1 MLLPLYPRQLT
12 CMANKFFSTLFLAL
26 CAFALQAQQAAVAGR
41 STMFSNKPLALYI
54 IDDFITNNAVL
65 VDSTKASADGSFT
78 LKNTVSRPYYG
89 YIKAGELVYDI
100 HLEPD
105 AIINVIIADTTGS
118 SNDSLFVPIQFN
130 PRRSDYSDDVNVAI
144 TRFDNEYNDFLLVHY
159 KAILRKT
166 GQKITEDFIRQLQTK
181 YTEYTNGYFKSYMAY
196 RIASL
201 ELSAYVKSKKNTI
214 IQHFNG
220 KPVLYTNDAYMD
232 LFNQVFEG
240 DLKDFVISTKGQP
253 LLTAIN
259 VNANFDKAL
268 NLLKQ
273 DSTLQNDTVREL
285 YLIKGLGELFYRPG
299 MVKYSILEM
308 LKYAAEKALTPDNK
322 LIATHLL
329 AKLEKLRVGTP
340 APNFSLKNIVTGQP
354 VSLADFK
361 GKVVYLSFWDENN
374 IPSVQ
379 EIDLIKELEKEFG
392 RRIAFIS
399 IGNYADETKTVAF
412 IGRNKYKWIFLN
424 SKGNK
429 QLVADYEVLSYPA
442 FYLIDAAGN
451 ILKYPADKP
460 SGNIGTTLEK
470 IYNNK

>member
-12 CMANKFFSTLFLAL
+12 CMANKFFSTVVLGL
-26 CAFALQAQQAAVAGR
+26 CAFALQAQLAAIGGNAPV
-41 STMFSNKPLALYI
+41 FKNQPVYLYTI
-54 IDDFITNNAVL
+54 NDFITGNAVL
-65 VDSTKASADGSFT
+65 LDSTTIRTNGSFT
-78 LKNTVSRPYYG
+78 LQNPAKQTVYAYVSIGGLQYDFYLAPSAYLEVTIPDTVG
-89 YIKAGELVYDI
+89 FAKDSVLKPLVFGGGMMAEALNI
-100 HLEPD
+100 PITKFD
-105 AIINVIIADTTGS
+105 A
-118 SNDSLFVPIQFN
+118 
-130 PRRSDYSDDVNVAI
+130 
-144 TRFDNEYNDFLLVHY
+144 EYNDFILANY
-159 KAILRKT
+159 KLILRKT
-166 GQKITEDFIRQLQTK
+166 GQKAFGDFIKKLKVDYPLSTK
-181 YTEYTNGYFKSYMAY
+181 SGFIDDYITY

-201 ELSAYVKSKKNTI
+201 ELSANIKSQKTI
-214 IQHFNG
+214 IKQYFNN
-220 KPVLYTNDAYMD
+220 KPVLYTNIAYMD
-232 LFNQVFEG
+232 LFNQAFEG
-240 DLKDFVISTKGQP
+240 DLKGFVISTKGQK
-253 LLTAIN
+253 LLNAIN
-259 VNANFDKAL
+259 VNADFDKAL

-329 AKLEKLRVGTP
+329 AKLEKLRIGTA
-340 APNFSLKNIVTGQP
+340 APNFTLKNIVTGLP
-354 VSLADFK
+354 VSLADFR

-399 IGNYADETKTVAF
+399 IGNYEDETKTLAL
-412 IGRNKYKWIFLN
+412 INRNKYKWVFLN

-429 QLVADYEVLSYPA
+429 QLVDDYEVLSYPA

-451 ILKYPADKP
+451 VLKYPADKP
-460 SGNIGTTLEK
+460 SGTIGATLEK